1 MTDFYGFPAN
11 LGRAH
16 RLFLPLSPDRGTV
29 ASRYEVTGPVDSIL
43 HTVRRRQR
51 SLARV
56 VLALFCLAWL
66 QAAVVPCAMATAAS
80 AAMPAG
86 AQHCPYCPQGGD
98 SSPAANHDGTC
109 AYPHQAQVDAR
120 AAAIL
125 FVAVPVSSFTP
136 MTDVAAQGLLLP
148 AAVNP
153 DPVPR
158 IPIPLRFCRYLE

>member
-1 MTDFYGFPAN
+1 
-11 LGRAH
+11 
-16 RLFLPLSPDRGTV
+16 LPLSHDRATV
-29 ASRYEVTGPVDSIL
+29 ASRYKVAAQVDSIL
-43 HTVRRRQR
+43 HSVRRRQR
-51 SLARV
+51 ALARV

-80 AAMPAG
+80 TSMPAG
-86 AQHCPYCPQGGD
+86 AQHCPYCPQGD
-98 SSPAANHDGTC
+98 APSAATDHAGSC

-125 FVAVPVSSFTP
+125 FVAVPVSTFTP
-136 MTDVAAQGLLLP
+136 MTEVAADGPHLP
-148 AAVNP
+148 AAVTP